1 MPKSGFSL
9 DTYGWVLFKQG
20 KFQEALT
27 YINLANKALPENT
40 EIQLHL
46 AEVFLANGDTA
57 KANRI
62 LDKIKP
68 ESLFQLSQLNELKSK
83 LNI

>member
-1 MPKSGFSL
+1 
-9 DTYGWVLFKQG
+9 
-20 KFQEALT
+20 LT